1 MKTLNLFFTAGL
13 VSLVLLCACKT
24 NKNNMSTTSTPSEE
38 NSPAFSIAESHN
50 RFAFDLYKNI
60 STKPE
65 NMFYSPY
72 SISTAMAM
80 TYTGAR
86 GNTEKQMGAVMH
98 FPPNS
103 MDFNNQN
110 NAGLKEI
117 NALNDGNALNT
128 YTANSI
134 WAQKDFKFK
143 ENFIGALKDSYL
155 SSLHTVDFIKET
167 EQSRLLINKWVET
180 ETKEKI
186 KDLIQPGLI
195 DYLTRMVLVNAIY
208 FKADWETA
216 FDGTLTKKM
225 PFFQDETKQELC
237 DFMFAERDFKF
248 YEQEDGLK
256 AIEVPYSK
264 GKMSMLVILPKDIN
278 GIFGLTKE
286 TGLDWYNKINSGLAM
301 KKVKLWLPKF
311 KTTSEFELSEMLQQM
326 GMKDAFTDNADFSGM
341 TGKKDLKISKVIH
354 KAFVEVNEAGTEAA
368 AATAV
373 VMRVKSMPV
382 NQPEFKADHPFLF
395 IIKENTQNRILFMGN
410 IFNPAK

>member
-13 VSLVLLCACKT
+13 ISLVLLCACKT
-24 NKNNMSTTSTPSEE
+24 NKNSMNSTSSPSDEGSSVVNITE
-38 NSPAFSIAESHN
+38 NNN

-60 STKPE
+60 GAKPE
-65 NMFYSPY
+65 NMLYSPY
-72 SISTAMAM
+72 SISSALAM

-98 FPPNS
+98 FSPNS
-103 MDFNNQN
+103 LDFNNQN
-110 NAGLKEI
+110 NARLKEI
-117 NALNDGNALNT
+117 NALNDGSTLNT

-143 ENFIGALKDSYL
+143 ESFIGALKDSYL

-216 FDGTLTKKM
+216 FDETLTKKM
-225 PFFQDETKQELC
+225 TFYPDETTQVPC
-237 DFMFAERDFKF
+237 DFMFAERDFGF
-248 YEQEDGLK
+248 YEQENGLK
-256 AIEVPYSK
+256 AIEIPYSK
-264 GKMSMLVILPKDIN
+264 GKMSMLVILPKDKN
-278 GIFGLTKE
+278 GIFGITKE
-286 TGLDWYNKINSGLAM
+286 TGPDWYNMINTSLVK

-311 KTTSEFELSEMLQQM
+311 KTTSEFELSEVLQQM
-326 GMKDAFTDNADFSGM
+326 GMKEAFSDNADFSGM

-354 KAFVEVNEAGTEAA
+354 KAFVEVNESGTEAA
-368 AATAV
+368 AASAV
-373 VMRVKSMPV
+373 VMRVKSMPA
-382 NQPEFKADHPFLF
+382 NQPEFRADHPFLF
-395 IIKENTQNRILFMGN
+395 IIKENTQNRILFIGN